1 MHRVYQIAGV
11 FTFLLCFGSV
21 GWAPHAGPVAAA
33 PVIPAG
39 PDPLV
44 DPPRLLDVTD
54 LPRPRIRARAA
65 IVYNPTTH
73 EILWESNSFQ
83 QRPIASIT
91 KVMTAL
97 VFLDQVALEDL
108 DADVVVSRGDVRRA
122 STSYLRRSERISLYN
137 VLHLALVASD
147 NSAARVLAR
156 VSGWGTD
163 GFVEQMNIKARE
175 LGLRGTSFTDPSGL
189 HSGNVSTAYDIS
201 RLIAH
206 ATSRPVI
213 STIMRK
219 ASYQMKTS
227 RRELTVRNTNKLLR
241 GRLLVHG
248 GKTGYIDA
256 SGYCLAAVVKLPGN
270 DPLSVVVLGAGS
282 NSRRFSEVRQLAD
295 WVSKHGD
302 ALATPDIRPAD

>member
-1 MHRVYQIAGV
+1 MHRVYKIAGV

-21 GWAPHAGPVAAA
+21 GWAPNAGPVVAA
-33 PVIPAG
+33 PAIPTS
-39 PDPLV
+39 PDPLNE
-44 DPPRLLDVTD
+44 PPRLLDVTD
-54 LPRPRIRARAA
+54 VPRPRIRARAA
-65 IVYNPTTH
+65 IVYNPATH

-83 QRPIASIT
+83 RRPIASIT
-91 KVMTAL
+91 KVMTSL
-97 VFLDQVALEDL
+97 VFLDQVDVADL
-108 DADVVVSRGDVRRA
+108 DADVVVSRRDVRRA
-122 STSYLRRSERISLYN
+122 STTYLRRGERISLYN
-137 VLHLALVASD
+137 LMHLALVASD
-147 NSAARVLAR
+147 NSAARALAR
-156 VSGWGTD
+156 VSDWGTD

-189 HSGNVSTAYDIS
+189 DSGNVSTAYDIS

-206 ATSRPVI
+206 ATARPVV

-219 ASYQMKTS
+219 ASHQMQTS
-227 RRELTVRNTNKLLR
+227 RRQLTVRNTNKLLR

-256 SGYCLAAVVKLPGN
+256 SGYCLAAVVKLPNN

-295 WVSKHGD
+295 WVSKNGD
-302 ALATPDIRPAD
+302 ALAPPDTRAAD